1 MERGGGGG
9 RCHGGQRG
17 RWRGDARCGHAP
29 QQYRRTVGLRACL
42 SSQATETKVRF
53 VDNQMNEER
62 AETSS
67 VTVRKTGT
75 IESINYF
82 FVPTSG
88 TLQVIVTC
96 VVFKHCPFFNHP
108 SGVGCGGCERKQSLE
123 RANASHSGVG
133 AIRHSNKQ
141 IQSRGNNPRQQVV
154 DLSGSVLS
162 ERIVRFE
169 CNSLL
174 LITRNR
180 ELGPPLRALPL

>member
-1 MERGGGGG
+1 MRVVVRTAAEVGEG
-9 RCHGGQRG
+9 
-17 RWRGDARCGHAP
+17 ARQTSVKVQPIRLGTNVCSKFEN
-29 QQYRRTVGLRACL
+29 QQP
-42 SSQATETKVRF
+42 RF
-53 VDNQMNEER
+53 VDNQIQEEHR
-62 AETSS
+62 SLVPVDFQNQSNSLLEKFLNGFLVGHMTVKMETA
-67 VTVRKTGT
+67 V
-75 IESINYF
+75 YF
-82 FVPTSG
+82 YCIISDHT
-88 TLQVIVTC
+88 
-96 VVFKHCPFFNHP
+96 

>member
-1 MERGGGGG
+1 LVPVYTN
-9 RCHGGQRG
+9 C
-17 RWRGDARCGHAP
+17 ARAVSN
-29 QQYRRTVGLRACL
+29 QKA
-42 SSQATETKVRF
+42 RF

-67 VTVRKTGT
+67 VTVQKTGT

-82 FVPTSG
+82 FGPNSG
-88 TLQVIVTC
+88 TLQVVVTC
-96 VVFKHCPFFNHP
+96 VVLKHCPFFNHP